1 VEWSG
6 ARSHRLARRGGDGG
20 GAGVIDVARLRDVLG
35 AAGLARLVSRLR
47 TRLERG
53 RPLAGTLVLPGASE
67 DEREAV
73 GRLLGRVAS
82 RGASVSVPLG
92 EIESLLRD
100 AGICERLSDAVAALT
115 GPVANL
121 HVEARALEAQWA
133 SVFEEALRDFD
144 SRAGARGWLDELRAT
159 GLLRRLAAQDPGR
172 GRALLTAARE
182 VVRRLPTKG
191 MPLAELAALAAGDG
205 HALDP
210 GEPLGTIC
218 LRLASALGGATT
230 DAAPGRRD
238 AWAGVGVLCDELS
251 APVLVLNVRGAGSG
265 ATDAALRV
273 HADAG
278 EPYRVSVRQLLRSPP
293 RLDPGSY
300 RARTVFVCENPTVV
314 AAAANRLGARA
325 APLVCVE
332 GQPRTSARLFLE
344 ALRCAGLSLCYHGDF
359 DWGGLRIG
367 NVVVGR
373 LGARPWRFGADD
385 YLSAPGGA
393 RLGGAQV
400 AACWDPRLGD
410 AMARRGAAVH
420 EEAVID
426 TLLEDLG
433 EAGEE
438 GG

>member
-1 VEWSG
+1 
-6 ARSHRLARRGGDGG
+6 
-20 GAGVIDVARLRDVLG
+20 VIDEARLRDVLG

-67 DEREAV
+67 GEREAV
-73 GRLLGRVAS
+73 GRLLGRAAS
-82 RGASVSVPLG
+82 RGASVSVSLV
-92 EIESLLRD
+92 EVEALLRA
-100 AGICERLSDAVAALT
+100 AGICERLSEAVAVLT
-115 GPVANL
+115 GPVANRRD
-121 HVEARALEAQWA
+121 EERSLEAQWT
-133 SVFEEALRDFD
+133 SVFEEAGRDLD
-144 SRAGARGWLDELRAT
+144 SRAAVRGWLEEVRAT
-159 GLLRRLAAQDPGR
+159 GIVRRLAAQDPDR
-172 GRALLTAARE
+172 GRALLVAARE
-182 VVRRLPTKG
+182 VARRLPASG
-191 MPLAELAALAAGDG
+191 MPLAELAALCAGDG
-205 HALDP
+205 HALDM

-218 LRLASALGGATT
+218 LRLALALGGATA
-230 DAAPGRRD
+230 DPAQGRRD
-238 AWAGVGVLCDELS
+238 AWASVGILCDELS
-251 APVLVLNVRGAGSG
+251 APVLLLNVRGAGAG
-265 ATDAALRV
+265 PADTALRV

-278 EPYRVSVRQLLRSPP
+278 EPYRLSVRQLLRGPP
-293 RLDPGSY
+293 RLDPGTC
-300 RARTVFVCENPTVV
+300 RARTVFVCENPTVL

-332 GQPRTSARLFLE
+332 GQPRTAARLLLQ
-344 ALRCAGLSLCYHGDF
+344 ALRGAGLDLAYHGDF

-400 AACWDPRLGD
+400 AACWDGRLGD

-426 TLLEDLG
+426 ALLADLADAA
-433 EAGEE
+433 EAGS
-438 GG
+438 